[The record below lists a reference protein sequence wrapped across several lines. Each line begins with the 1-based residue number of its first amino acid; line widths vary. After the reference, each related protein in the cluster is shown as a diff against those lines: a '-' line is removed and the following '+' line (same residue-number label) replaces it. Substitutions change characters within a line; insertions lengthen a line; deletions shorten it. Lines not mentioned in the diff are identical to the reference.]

1 MGDVVNLHR
10 ERKARSRKAEKVQAE
25 ENRIRFGR
33 TKAERKALAD
43 AAERQRRLV
52 EGHALS
58 GREEDEKPR
67 G

>member
-10 ERKARSRKAEKVQAE
+10 ERKAKARRAAQVQAE

-33 TKAERKALAD
+33 TKAERD
-43 AAERQRRLV
+43 TAARELERQRVHLD
-52 EGHALS
+52 GHALS
-58 GREEDEKPR
+58 ERNEHEEPR